1 MPTGA
6 LRAGTASA
14 EAEPTVGV
22 VVVEGEGSEARE
34 AVAGVFEELRAAGL
48 SVQKATHC
56 EARDDRCLRTWLQ
69 NKGISMGA
77 YVSVWDR
84 SPTRERAV
92 VAIGLVDPSMPAPFD
107 QVFAERSCV
116 ALPCREGAREAVQE
130 VLAGWPERRGTE
142 VALVGAPTGAVVFDN
157 GQLVGRLPLSVR
169 LPRGEHV
176 IRVVAFGIARA
187 LGVGTLVDDFDAD
200 FARQLASSPFRAERL
215 GRPLTEQLA
224 VP

>member
-1 MPTGA
+1 M
-6 LRAGTASA
+6 
-14 EAEPTVGV
+14 GV

-130 VLAGWPERRGTE
+130 VLAGWPDRRGTE